1 MIDYTFVFS
10 KMQYQ
15 QGTISANSEEEFFE
29 HLKEFIKQ
37 QGSSDN
43 PSDEKVFVDLNGNVI
58 KIIDFGSK
66 VFIEDIK
73 RDDEE

>member
-15 QGTISANSEEEFFE
+15 QATISANSEEEFFE

-37 QGSSDN
+37 QGSSD